1 MNMYKNYRYLNN
13 WLTRIYDILWYVLK
27 GWINQVKRFLKRCV
41 FKFRLKISRLFDFR
55 ISKGNLFH
63 KKGAHI
69 LKARHPYVLFV
80 TFVSF
85 LCKKSRSGL
94 ADRRPVLP
102 GTYKSIKRVKYIGA
116 WLFKILYTNI
126 NNLKT
131 ILSRRRSHIRDRV
144 LLLCRSNIKIV
155 FDAGLDLQHT
165 LLWKWQ
171 SLVCV
176 TNEAMPWVIMPL
188 SHDRIF
194 ASVRRRMGNVG

>member
-1 MNMYKNYRYLNN
+1 M
-13 WLTRIYDILWYVLK
+13 
-27 GWINQVKRFLKRCV
+27 KRFLKRCV

-55 ISKGNLFH
+55 ISKGNLFY

-85 LCKKSRSGL
+85 LCNKSRAGL

-126 NNLKT
+126 NNLIILKKKT
-131 ILSRRRSHIRDRV
+131 LKSKDSLIIFIPD
-144 LLLCRSNIKIV
+144 CIKLMIDIGV
-155 FDAGLDLQHT
+155 PVGQAG
-165 LLWKWQ
+165 
-171 SLVCV
+171 
-176 TNEAMPWVIMPL
+176 
-188 SHDRIF
+188 
-194 ASVRRRMGNVG
+194 VRR

>member
-1 MNMYKNYRYLNN
+1 M
-13 WLTRIYDILWYVLK
+13 
-27 GWINQVKRFLKRCV
+27 KRFLKRCV

-85 LCKKSRSGL
+85 LCNKSRSGL
-94 ADRRPVLP
+94 ADRRQVLP

-131 ILSRRRSHIRDRV
+131 SMAAIPRTRETG
-144 LLLCRSNIKIV
+144 LLAMSWPGSIGCSTFCGV
-155 FDAGLDLQHT
+155 HAGCIQ
-165 LLWKWQ
+165 
-171 SLVCV
+171 
-176 TNEAMPWVIMPL
+176 
-188 SHDRIF
+188 
-194 ASVRRRMGNVG
+194 

>member
-1 MNMYKNYRYLNN
+1 MKEMILQKCNFRCREN
-13 WLTRIYDILWYVLK
+13 IYICRPLRRLRRLAVEYV
-27 GWINQVKRFLKRCV
+27 
-41 FKFRLKISRLFDFR
+41 
-55 ISKGNLFH
+55 

-85 LCKKSRSGL
+85 LCNKSRSGL

-131 ILSRRRSHIRDRV
+131 ILSLIGNQWRSY
-144 LLLCRSNIKIV
+144 NIGVISSLFFFTLIKQAAEFWMAWSFLISFSGQPYKI
-155 FDAGLDLQHT
+155 L
-165 LLWKWQ
+165 
-171 SLVCV
+171 
-176 TNEAMPWVIMPL
+176 E
-188 SHDRIF
+188 
-194 ASVRRRMGNVG
+194 